1 MHLAKNAALLASLGL
16 YSSMNLVAAEASANK
31 SLSLEEV
38 IVTAQRK
45 VESLQDTPISIAAL
59 NAEDLEKQGINN
71 IYDLKARVPNLT
83 VDFHPINNQ
92 SVRLFIRGTGTLDP
106 QQITQD
112 APIGVYLDGVYI
124 ARSTGMAF
132 DVAELARI
140 EVLRGPQGTL
150 YGRNSTGGTLNL
162 ITARPDPSDTSFK
175 AKLSAGNYNMLSG
188 KFSWNQPLSDNAAI
202 KLAYLRSEQD
212 GFIENIGE
220 GGDFGDRESEG
231 FRVDLSWDISDALR
245 LDYGYD
251 QSAVTS
257 INYSMQAVRPPHNNP
272 FTLDPIEGFQNQLGQ
287 QSQRY
292 YDYTIE
298 DKKLDKLATAVPV
311 APSSSDIFGH
321 SLTLSWMLN
330 EQHQLKYIG
339 GYREMQDRNRGV
351 LSAGSSSPEYRLD
364 YEAYT
369 SKDGS
374 LHLDAQ
380 AQPLDHEQFSH
391 EFQWLGSAFD
401 DRLDFIFGL
410 YYFEEDGREHHPLHH
425 ILNGPIS
432 IIDTPLTTTITSIL
446 MAEDSRFTVHNEAWA
461 SFAQFDYTL
470 PIFDDRF
477 SVIFGARHSEDS
489 RAVDRYRNMQVHL
502 ETETVDKL
510 LGVSIALPPLLVG
523 PASDEFQIA
532 ASKEFSDDSFTLV
545 LSARISDDINTYIKF
560 AEAYKSGGFNTRE
573 PDPARFAEGFDEEK
587 VESFEVGIK
596 SELMGRRLRLNANYF
611 DSEFSDRQ
619 MNFKLGGA
627 VTDTRV
633 LNAGVS
639 QMRGV
644 EVDGMFLAT
653 HSLMIT
659 ASFALLDT
667 KMLSVINPDTGED
680 QTDEYTFFSAP
691 EVTWNLGFDYT
702 IADFALGQLRATM
715 NYNYTDSVN
724 MENRADLVPDAIID
738 GYGVANGR
746 IGLYDVSA
754 FAGSMDIGLWAKN
767 LADTEYVISTVPV
780 FPHASRGVYWG
791 PARTIGID
799 ISYQY

>member
-1 MHLAKNAALLASLGL
+1 MG
-16 YSSMNLVAAEASANK
+16 VFAAEISDKKN
-31 SLSLEEV
+31 LSLEEV

-59 NAEDLEKQGINN
+59 TAEDLEKQGINN

-83 VDFHPINNQ
+83 VDFHPVNNQ
-92 SVRLFIRGTGTLDP
+92 SVRLFIRGTGTIDP

-162 ITARPDPSDTSFK
+162 ITARPNPAESSFK
-175 AKLSAGNYNMLSG
+175 AKVSAGNYNMLSG

-202 KLAYLRSEQD
+202 KLAYLGSEQD
-212 GFIENIGE
+212 GFIENTGE

-231 FRVDLSWDISDALR
+231 FRIDLSWDISDALR

-251 QSAVTS
+251 QSSVTS
-257 INYSMQAVRPPHNNP
+257 INYSMQAVRPPHDAPVSSNP
-272 FTLDPIEGFQNQLGQ
+272 AETFQNQIGQ
-287 QSQRY
+287 QAQRY

-298 DKKLDKLATAVPV
+298 DKKLDKLATSVPV
-311 APSSSDIFGH
+311 SPSSNDILGH

-330 EQHQLKYIG
+330 EQQFKYIG
-339 GYREMQDRNRGV
+339 GYREMEDRTRGI
-351 LSAGSSSPEYRLD
+351 LSAGSESPEYRLD

-380 AQPLDHEQFSH
+380 AQPLDHSQFSH
-391 EFQWLGSAFD
+391 EFQWLGSALNE
-401 DRLDFIFGL
+401 RLNYIVGL
-410 YYFEEDGREHHPLHH
+410 YYFEEDGEEIHPLHH
-425 ILNGPIS
+425 ILNGPVS
-432 IIDTPLTTTITSIL
+432 IVDTPLTTTITSIL

-461 SFAQFDYTL
+461 SFAQLDYTL

-489 RAVDRYRNMQVHL
+489 RAVNRYRNLQVYL

-510 LGVSIALPPLLVG
+510 LGVSIALPPLFVG
-523 PASDEFQIA
+523 PASDEFQIDA
-532 ASKEFSDDSFTLV
+532 KKEFSDDSFTFV
-545 LSARISDDINTYIKF
+545 LSGRISDDINTYIKF

-573 PDPARFAEGFDEEK
+573 PDPVRFAEGFDEEK
-587 VESFEVGIK
+587 VESLEIGIK
-596 SELMGRRLRLNANYF
+596 SELLGRRLRLNANYF
-611 DSEFSDRQ
+611 DSEFSNRQ
-619 MNFKLGGA
+619 MNFKLAGA
-627 VTDTRV
+627 ITDTRV

-639 QMRGV
+639 QMRGI

-659 ASFALLDT
+659 ASFAMLDT

-691 EVTWNLGFDYT
+691 EVTWNVGFDYNV
-702 IADFALGQLRATM
+702 ADFSWGQLRATM

-724 MENRADLVPDAIID
+724 MDNRVDLVPDAMMD
-738 GYGVANGR
+738 GYGIANGR
-746 IGLYDVSA
+746 VGLYDINA
-754 FAGSMDIGLWAKN
+754 FDGSIDIGLWAKN
-767 LADTEYVISTVPV
+767 IADKEYVISTIPV

-791 PARTIGID
+791 PARTVGID
-799 ISYQY
+799 ISYEY